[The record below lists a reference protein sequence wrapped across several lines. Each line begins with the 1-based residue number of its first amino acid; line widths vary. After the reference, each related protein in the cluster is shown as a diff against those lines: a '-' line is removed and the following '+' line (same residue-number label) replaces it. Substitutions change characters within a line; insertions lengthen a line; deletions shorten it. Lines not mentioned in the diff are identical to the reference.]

1 MRSVK
6 LCPKCKQAK
15 LKPAMNV
22 SGWLAPNLL
31 ECTNC
36 NYIGAFYI
44 EVNAD
49 EFEKIKEGAFNGQN
63 EDKKSNTHQV

>member
-1 MRSVK
+1 MKTVK

-44 EVNAD
+44 EIDAD
-49 EFEKIKEGAFNGQN
+49 EVDILDE
-63 EDKKSNTHQV
+63 TT

>member
-1 MRSVK
+1 MKTVK
-6 LCPKCKQAK
+6 LCPKCKQPT

-36 NYIGAFYI
+36 NYVGVFYV
-44 EVNAD
+44 EVDAD
-49 EFEKIKEGAFNGQN
+49 ELDNLN
-63 EDKKSNTHQV
+63 EST

>member
-1 MRSVK
+1 MK
-6 LCPKCKQAK
+6 TIKICPKCKQAT

-36 NYIGAFYI
+36 NYMGAFYI
-44 EVNAD
+44 EVD
-49 EFEKIKEGAFNGQN
+49 IDDL
-63 EDKKSNTHQV
+63 DKKEEIT